1 MPSSGKEKRKNPQI
15 HVLKKKKGETDTREV
30 VGGCGEVTLCPPS
43 GGVLGGVSQPCTGV
57 FFGVGG
63 VMVTP
68 IPLLKPPM
76 CQRGE
81 MGPPRKGTAGGFGGG
96 GLPSPLHVPN

>member
-1 MPSSGKEKRKNPQI
+1 M
-15 HVLKKKKGETDTREV
+15 DTREV
-30 VGGCGEVTLCPPS
+30 VGGCGEVTLCPS
-43 GGVLGGVSQPCTGV
+43 SVGVLGGVSQPCTGV
-57 FFGVGG
+57 VFFLGRGFT
-63 VMVTP
+63 VTP

-96 GLPSPLHVPN
+96 GIPSPFHVPN